1 MSTLPDLE
9 AEMHRLIAQ
18 AQARDIFLRLLGGL
32 AIKVQSPQPMHPS
45 LERKYPDIDFVT
57 NKAGAK
63 ELLDFL
69 PDMGYTPNKT
79 FNTLS
84 GDRRQLWYDEQWG
97 RQIDIFIGDFTMCH
111 TLPLADRLHIEPL
124 TIPLAELFL
133 SKAQIVQLNRKDA
146 LDLLALLLYHEVGP
160 GDASTINTDI
170 IADLCAKDW
179 GLYTT
184 LSLTAQKLRTLLDE
198 AEIGLDASEIQ
209 TIKRRIISLQK
220 AMDDAPKTL
229 AWKMRARVGTRVRWY
244 EEVEEVQRT

>member
-18 AQARDIFLRLLGGL
+18 AQAQGIFLRLLGGL
-32 AIKVQSPQPMHPS
+32 AIKVQCPQTIHPA

-57 NKAGAK
+57 DKAGAK
-63 ELLDFL
+63 MLLSFL
-69 PDMGYTPNKT
+69 PEMGYIPNKT

-84 GDRRQLWYDEQWG
+84 GDRRQLWYDEAQG
-97 RQIDIFIGDFTMCH
+97 RQIDVFIGEFTMCH
-111 TLPLADRLHIEPL
+111 TLPLADRLDVEPL

-133 SKAQIVQLNRKDA
+133 SKAQIVQLNRKDV

-160 GDASTINTDI
+160 GDDSTINSDL
-170 IADLCAKDW
+170 IAGLCAKDW

-184 LSLTAQKLRTLLDE
+184 ISLNAAKLRTCLDE
-198 AEIGLDASEIQ
+198 GEVALSPDEAQ
-209 TIKRRIISLQK
+209 AIKRRIISLQK
-220 AMDDAPKTL
+220 AMDDAPKTM

>member
-9 AEMHRLIAQ
+9 AEMQRLIAQ
-18 AQARDIFLRLLGGL
+18 AQARGIFLRLLGGL
-32 AIKVQSPQPMHPS
+32 AIKVQSPNPMHRA

-57 NKAGAK
+57 DKAGAK
-63 ELLDFL
+63 KLLDFL
-69 PDMGYTPNKT
+69 PEMGYTPNKT

-84 GDRRQLWYDEQWG
+84 GDRRQLWYDEELG
-97 RQIDIFIGDFTMCH
+97 RQIDVFIGEFTMCH
-111 TLPLADRLHIEPL
+111 TLPLAARLHVEPL

-160 GDASTINTDI
+160 GDEGTINSDL
-170 IADLCAKDW
+170 IAELCAKDW

-184 LSLTAQKLRTLLDE
+184 ISLNAEKLRTLLDE
-198 AEIGLDASEIQ
+198 AEVELAPGEAQ
-209 TIKRRIISLQK
+209 TIKRRLVSLQK
-220 AMDDAPKTL
+220 AMDDAPKSM